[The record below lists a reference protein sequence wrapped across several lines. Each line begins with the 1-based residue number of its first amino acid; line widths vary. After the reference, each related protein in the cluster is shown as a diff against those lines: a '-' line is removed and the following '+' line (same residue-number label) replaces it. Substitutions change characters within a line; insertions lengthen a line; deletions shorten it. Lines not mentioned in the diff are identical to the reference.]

1 MPSFLLSFLPLGVA
15 VSVFAGAAIS
25 FETGFRVGQR
35 RAARG
40 DDSFPHLGTIQG
52 AILGLL
58 GLLLGFSFAGASSR
72 YVDQLDIIVD
82 EANAIGTAALRM
94 DLLEPDERTHLRGLF
109 REYTQ
114 ERVELLGSIQSTNL
128 SAVRQ
133 KSEAIQNKI
142 WITVAAIVTERPE
155 LGVVLLPPVND
166 VIDLHAVRMAAIDRH
181 LPFLVLAAL
190 LVCSTVALFALGF
203 GCGLTISR
211 HWQIAY
217 TLVLLV
223 ATVLWVTIDLDRPR
237 AGLIQLSQQSMLDVL
252 EMLDDGSVTESTNH

>member
-1 MPSFLLSFLPLGVA
+1 MPGLSLSLLPLGVA
-15 VSVFAGAAIS
+15 VSVFVGAAIS
-25 FETGFRVGQR
+25 FEIGFRVGQR

-58 GLLLGFSFAGASSR
+58 GLLLGFAFAGASSR
-72 YVDQLDIIVD
+72 YVDQLDIIVE
-82 EANAIGTAALRM
+82 EANAIGTASLRM
-94 DLLEPDERTHLRGLF
+94 DLLEPVERTHLRGLF
-109 REYTQ
+109 REYTHS
-114 ERVELLGSIQSTNL
+114 RIELLGSIQSTNL

-133 KSEAIQNKI
+133 KSEAIQNEI
-142 WITVAAIVTERPE
+142 WRTVAAIVKERPE
-155 LGVVLLPPVND
+155 LGMVLLPPVND

-190 LVCSTVALFALGF
+190 LACSAVALFALGF

-223 ATVLWVTIDLDRPR
+223 AAVLWVTIDLDRPR
-237 AGLIQLSQQSMLDVL
+237 AGMIQLSQQSMIDVF
-252 EMLDDGSVTESTNH
+252 EMLDDGAVRDAAGQ